1 MTSNLERLVSWNYVL
16 QPVDVH
22 VRKETVEDAR
32 DLCFTNGIVFVSEV
46 GSGAIRVIGLKGKV
60 CLKPELGP
68 EITSRATFSAGSF

>member
-1 MTSNLERLVSWNYVL
+1 MNLERLVSWNYVL

-32 DLCFTNGIVFVSEV
+32 DLCFTNGIVFVFEL
-46 GSGAIRVIGLKGKV
+46 GSGAISVDLEGKV

-68 EITSRATFSAGSF
+68 EITSRATFTAGSF